1 MPTPYDVPV
10 STLIKKLAKYL
21 KDNIDEIVPPPWAPF
36 VKTGSHT
43 QRHPQNP
50 DWWFTRCASLLR
62 KIYIKGPIGISHLR
76 SEYGGRVDRGVRP
89 EHARK
94 GGGAA
99 VRKAIQQLET
109 AALVKPSGNKGR
121 VVTKE
126 GRRLLD
132 TLSTEIKKALEKEI
146 PELKKY

>member
-1 MPTPYDVPV
+1 MPTPYDVPA
-10 STLIKKLAKYL
+10 SMLIKKLAKYL
-21 KDNIDEIVPPPWAPF
+21 KDNIDEIVPPPWTPF

-62 KIYIKGPIGISHLR
+62 KIYIKGPIGTSHLR

-99 VRKAIQQLET
+99 VRKAIQQLEV

>member
-1 MPTPYDVPV
+1 LPTPYDVP
-10 STLIKKLAKYL
+10 SSILIKKLAKYL
-21 KDNIDEIVPPPWAPF
+21 KDNIDEIVPPPWAPL

-43 QRHPQNP
+43 QRPSQNP

-62 KIYIKGPIGISHLR
+62 KIYIRGPIGTSRLR
-76 SEYGGRVDRGVRP
+76 SDYGGRVDRGVKP
-89 EHARK
+89 EHVRK

-99 VRKAIQQLET
+99 VRKAIQQLEA
-109 AALVKPSGNKGR
+109 AALVKPLGNKGR

-126 GRRLLD
+126 GRTLLD
-132 TLSTEIKKALEKEI
+132 TLSTEIKKDLEKEV

>member
-1 MPTPYDVPV
+1 LPTPYDVPTPV
-10 STLIKKLAKYL
+10 LIEKLAKYL
-21 KDNIDEIVPPPWAPF
+21 KDNIDEIVPPLWTPF

-43 QRHPQNP
+43 QRPPQNS

-62 KIYIKGPIGISHLR
+62 KIYIKGPIGISRLR
-76 SEYGGRVDRGVRP
+76 SKYGGRVDRGVRP
-89 EHARK
+89 EHVRK

-99 VRKAIQQLET
+99 VRKAIQQLES
-109 AALVKPSGNKGR
+109 AALVQSSGNKGR

-132 TLSTEIKKALEKEI
+132 ILSTEIKKGLEKEI

>member
-1 MPTPYDVPV
+1 MPTPYDVPTPV
-10 STLIKKLAKYL
+10 LIEKLAKYL
-21 KDNIDEIVPPPWAPF
+21 KDNIDEIVPPLWTPF

-43 QRHPQNP
+43 QRPPQNS

-62 KIYIKGPIGISHLR
+62 KIYIKGPIGTSRLR
-76 SEYGGRVDRGVRP
+76 SKYGGRVDRGVRP
-89 EHARK
+89 EHVRK

-99 VRKAIQQLET
+99 VRKAIQQLES
-109 AALVKPSGNKGR
+109 AALVQSSGNKGR
-121 VVTKE
+121 VVTQE

-132 TLSTEIKKALEKEI
+132 ILSTEIKKDLEKEI

>member
-1 MPTPYDVPV
+1 LPTPYDIPAPM
-10 STLIKKLAKYL
+10 LIEKLAKYL
-21 KDNIDEIVPPPWAPF
+21 KDNMDEIVPPPWTPLA
-36 VKTGSHT
+36 KTGSHT
-43 QRHPQNP
+43 QRPPQNP

-62 KIYIKGPIGISHLR
+62 KIYIKGPIGISRLR

-99 VRKAIQQLET
+99 VRKAIQQLEA
-109 AALVKPSGNKGR
+109 AALAEPSGNKGR

-132 TLSTEIKKALEKEI
+132 ILSTEIKKDLEKRI

>member
-10 STLIKKLAKYL
+10 PILIEKLAKYL
-21 KDNIDEIVPPPWAPF
+21 KDNIDEIVPPPWTPL

-43 QRHPQNP
+43 QRPPQNP

-62 KIYIKGPIGISHLR
+62 KIYIKGPIGISRLR

-94 GGGAA
+94 GGGAT
-99 VRKAIQQLET
+99 VRKPIQQLE
-109 AALVKPSGNKGR
+109 ASALVKPLGNKGR

-132 TLSTEIKKALEKEI
+132 VLSTEIKKDLEKTI

>member
-1 MPTPYDVPV
+1 MPTPYDIPAPI
-10 STLIKKLAKYL
+10 LIKKLAKYL
-21 KDNIDEIVPPPWAPF
+21 KDNIDEIVPPPWAPL

-43 QRHPQNP
+43 QRPPQNP

-62 KIYIKGPIGISHLR
+62 KIYLKGPIGISRLR

-94 GGGAA
+94 GGGTT
-99 VRKAIQQLET
+99 VRKPIQQLEA

-121 VVTKE
+121 VVTRE
-126 GRRLLD
+126 GRRLPD
-132 TLSTEIKKALEKEI
+132 ILSTEIKRDLEKTI
-146 PELKKY
+146 PQLKKY

>member
-1 MPTPYDVPV
+1 MPTPYDVPASV
-10 STLIKKLAKYL
+10 LIEKLAQYL
-21 KDNIDEIVPPPWAPF
+21 KDNVDEIAPPSWAPF

-43 QRHPQNP
+43 QRPPQNP

-62 KIYIKGPIGISHLR
+62 KIYLRGPIGISHLR

-94 GGGAA
+94 GGGAT
-99 VRKAIQQLET
+99 VRGAIQQLE
-109 AALVKPSGNKGR
+109 AATLVKPSGNKGR
-121 VVTKE
+121 VVTRE

-132 TLSTEIKKALEKEI
+132 VLSTEIKKAIEKEI

>member
-1 MPTPYDVPV
+1 LPTPYDVPTPV
-10 STLIKKLAKYL
+10 LIEKLAKYL
-21 KDNIDEIVPPPWAPF
+21 KDNIDEIVPPLWTPF

-43 QRHPQNP
+43 QRPPQNS

-62 KIYIKGPIGISHLR
+62 KIYIKGPIGTSRLR
-76 SEYGGRVDRGVRP
+76 SKYGGRVDRGVRP
-89 EHARK
+89 EHVRK

-99 VRKAIQQLET
+99 VRKAIQQLES
-109 AALVKPSGNKGR
+109 AALVQSSGNKGR
-121 VVTKE
+121 VVTQE

-132 TLSTEIKKALEKEI
+132 ILSTEIKKDLEKEI

>member
-1 MPTPYDVPV
+1 MPTPHDVPA
-10 STLIKKLAKYL
+10 SILIKKLAKYL
-21 KDNIDEIVPPPWAPF
+21 KDNLDEIVPPPWAPV
-36 VKTGSHT
+36 VKTGSHAH
-43 QRHPQNP
+43 RPPENP

-62 KIYIKGPIGISHLR
+62 KIYVKGPIGISRLR

-99 VRKAIQQLET
+99 VRKAVQQLE
-109 AALVKPSGNKGR
+109 AATLVKPLGNKGR

-126 GRRLLD
+126 GRTLLD
-132 TLSTEIKKALEKEI
+132 TLSTEIKKDLEKEI
-146 PELKKY
+146 PALKKY

>member
-1 MPTPYDVPV
+1 LPTPYDIPAPI
-10 STLIKKLAKYL
+10 LIKKLAKYL
-21 KDNIDEIVPPPWAPF
+21 KDNIDEIVPPPWTPL

-43 QRHPQNP
+43 QRPPRNP

-62 KIYIKGPIGISHLR
+62 KIYLKGPIGISRLR

-89 EHARK
+89 EHVRK

-99 VRKAIQQLET
+99 VRKPIQQLEA
-109 AALVKPSGNKGR
+109 AALVKPSGNRGR

-132 TLSTEIKKALEKEI
+132 ILSTEIKKDLEKEI